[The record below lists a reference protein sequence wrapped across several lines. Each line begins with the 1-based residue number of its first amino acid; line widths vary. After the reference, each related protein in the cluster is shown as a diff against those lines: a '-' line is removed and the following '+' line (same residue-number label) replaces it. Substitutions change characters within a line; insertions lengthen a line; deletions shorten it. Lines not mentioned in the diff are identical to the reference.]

1 MHLGVPLAYKSNP
14 LGQLG
19 VSLAKVSAAFFGL
32 RRLFDHPETPVSEK
46 LSLFQSY
53 ITSKWAWCAPSVFP
67 SRKAL
72 RSLEACK
79 HTLLLSLLKIQ
90 VDSLQP
96 FLLNTIARRR
106 SVKVLCEVL
115 NSQRWVQVWL
125 SRLWTF
131 WGQAFRSR
139 QGLPLRRILDKCS
152 SFRVL
157 SGRTSASCLQ
167 DFLPR
172 KLQLAWNIL
181 RGSSPFPDVESLAQG
196 RESWSQALP
205 NWLRKWGYGGSEIAK
220 LPNNYLH
227 DRQLLI
233 VGDCLAILRPARVFP
248 DEPCSRELQ
257 QVHLLQPNRSSWVVW
272 CMFMKE
278 GTSVTLIP
286 PKSTRRKPC
295 HLQQTLASQDLLHRR
310 LTLWDTL
317 HTLWSCYP
325 ELQEQQ
331 ACCLLPLEAFAQHV
345 FHHQVPLSSLSQVH
359 SLERREVE
367 IDFLQYCHLQ
377 PRKTPPWIQ
386 ECLPDTLG
394 PFPGEYKFLVRTCD
408 FATARYYSSA
418 PARL

>member
-1 MHLGVPLAYKSNP
+1 MQKKLQALQVTLRSIGLHLHLAKCFVLDGEDGVTPGIWGRGAATPIQGASSIVYLGVPLTYKSNP

-32 RRLFDHPETPVSEK
+32 RRLFDHPDTPVSEK
-46 LSLFQSY
+46 LCLFQSY

-72 RSLEACK
+72 RSLEAFK

-90 VDSLQP
+90 VDPLQP
-96 FLLNTIARRR
+96 FLVNTITRRS

-115 NSQRWVQVWL
+115 NSQRWGQVWL

-131 WGQAFRSR
+131 WGHAFRSR
-139 QGLPLRRILDKCS
+139 QSLPLRRILDQCS

-157 SGRTSASCLQ
+157 SHRMSASCLQ

-181 RGSSPFPDVESLAQG
+181 RGNSPFPDFESLAQD

-233 VGDCLAILRPARVFP
+233 VGSSLAILRPARVFP
-248 DEPCSRELQ
+248 EEPYSRELQ
-257 QVHLLQPNRSSWVVW
+257 HVQVLLPNRSCWVKKCCLVHAR
-272 CMFMKE
+272 E
-278 GTSVTLIP
+278 
-286 PKSTRRKPC
+286 RRNEC
-295 HLQQTLASQDLLHRR
+295 HLDS
-310 LTLWDTL
+310 
-317 HTLWSCYP
+317 
-325 ELQEQQ
+325 
-331 ACCLLPLEAFAQHV
+331 AQRH
-345 FHHQVPLSSLSQVH
+345 SS
-359 SLERREVE
+359 
-367 IDFLQYCHLQ
+367 
-377 PRKTPPWIQ
+377 
-386 ECLPDTLG
+386 
-394 PFPGEYKFLVRTCD
+394 
-408 FATARYYSSA
+408 
-418 PARL
+418 